1 MPANTDQDDAGPLS
15 ADIGAR
21 AGGPPPGLYFIATPI
36 GAARDITLRALDLL
50 RDADVLVAED
60 TRSLRRLMEIH
71 GVPLAGRRILAYH
84 DHNGM
89 RARPPLLA
97 ALAEGKSIVYASEAG
112 TPLVADPGYQLSR
125 SAIDAG
131 HPVFAAP
138 GASAVLAA
146 LTVAG
151 LPSDRFCFLGFAPP
165 QSAAR
170 KTFLTEARDV
180 PATLVFYESPK
191 RVHKLLEDM
200 VSVFGAERQGAVCR
214 ELTKRYEQVIRGPLG
229 TLLDYY
235 RDNDVKGELVVLVDR
250 GQAVVATEADL
261 HAALTA
267 ALADMSVREAAT
279 QVAQDLRLPR
289 RQVYQAALAL
299 GDNA

>member
-1 MPANTDQDDAGPLS
+1 MPQSTDPDDIEFMSLDSISSP
-15 ADIGAR
+15 
-21 AGGPPPGLYFIATPI
+21 GGPPPGLYFIATPI

-50 RDADVLVAED
+50 RDGDVLVAED

-71 GVPLAGRRILAYH
+71 GVPLAGRRIFAYH
-84 DHNGM
+84 DHNGL
-89 RARPPLLA
+89 RARPALLA
-97 ALAEGKSIVYASEAG
+97 ALTAGKSVVYASEAG

-170 KTFLTEARDV
+170 KTFLAEARDI

-200 VSVFGAERQGAVCR
+200 VSVFGAGRQGAVCR
-214 ELTKRYEQVIRGPLG
+214 ELTKRYEQVVRGPLG

-235 RDNDVKGELVVLVDR
+235 RDNAVKGELVVLVDR
-250 GQAVVATEADL
+250 GEAPVATEADL
-261 HAALTA
+261 DAALRS

-279 QVAQDLRLPR
+279 QVAQDLGLPR

-299 GDNA
+299 GDSE